1 MILVFQKSIDAGEI
15 WKAVRELYG
24 PFEATSW
31 MFTAREPFGGKSAV
45 MMIKEGRADEVRRAI
60 SDESQHD

>member
-1 MILVFQKSIDAGEI
+1 MILVFQKSTDAGEI

-24 PFEATSW
+24 PFEATRW
-31 MFTAREPFGGKSAV
+31 MFSGRDVFGGKSAV